1 MGINP
6 IRRTMFYTDLV
17 KLQLEYTNRF
27 HVYFILSQIQEDES
41 IFGRIEAST
50 INYVLKTT

>member
-1 MGINP
+1 MVYGINP
-6 IRRTMFYTDLV
+6 IGDHVLYRFV

-27 HVYFILSQIQEDES
+27 MSFILSQIQEDES

-50 INYVLKTT
+50 IKIMC